1 MASKG
6 RPNIEQLTG
15 QGPALDTIRDFE
27 PDKTARTH
35 QNMLYQAMGDKFVTD
50 HADEIPGAERLR
62 KGRGCLEQ
70 LGRMM
75 GKYANTSVI
84 KAANIAA
91 NALTAGR
98 TVKQV
103 EAYLRHGRTTGELD
117 ESLLTATRE
126 AASNT
131 AKPVDGL
138 TLDDL
143 RAIEWI
149 LDIEI
154 QVYVKDIEAF
164 SRMDDKDEAIIALG
178 NRARFIEYYQQKLQA
193 AIKSA
198 GGELK
203 R

>member
-1 MASKG
+1 MAQIDRAEKN
-6 RPNIEQLTG
+6 RQ
-15 QGPALDTIRDFE
+15 F
-27 PDKTARTH
+27 
-35 QNMLYQAMGDKFVTD
+35 QAMGEKFVKEYPLAMGHLTMKWFI
-50 HADEIPGAERLR
+50 AA
-62 KGRGCLEQ
+62 KGCMEQ
-70 LGRMM
+70 LGRM
-75 GKYANTSVI
+75 V
-84 KAANIAA
+84 KAEMEADTIAKQAKIAA
-91 NALTAGR
+91 AAINEGR

-103 EAYLRHGRTTGELD
+103 EAYLRHGRTTGEWN

-126 AASNT
+126 AASNA
-131 AKPVDGL
+131 AKPVEGL

-154 QVYVKDIEAF
+154 QVYIKDMEAF
-164 SRMDDKDEAIIALG
+164 SHMDDKDEAIIALG

-198 GGELK
+198 GGELQ